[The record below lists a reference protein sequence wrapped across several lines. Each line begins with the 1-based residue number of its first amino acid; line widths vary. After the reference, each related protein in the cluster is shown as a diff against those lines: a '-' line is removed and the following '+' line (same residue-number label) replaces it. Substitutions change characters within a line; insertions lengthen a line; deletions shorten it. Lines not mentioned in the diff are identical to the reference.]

1 MSSTQTPSRSPRF
14 FARTRLSHFVAA
26 LGSLGLA
33 LIVAGTAIFTWTER
47 TRLLRDAASQ
57 AESASLFLADHAA
70 RLFEVADVAILTTTA
85 GLGTSDWDTIAKS
98 NALYGSM
105 KAVTDALPYISDIWL
120 NDAEGRLRLT
130 SLAFPSPESSAT
142 DRLAFKLI
150 QHPGSG
156 LVVGDLITAKLTG
169 KKTFLVARR
178 LEWPDGGFRGMVS
191 ATADLAY
198 FMDYWSRLSL
208 PYGSHVALRS
218 ASLSETFVEFPP
230 QSLALTDPLVAPP
243 AIVATSV
250 VANVP
255 LLVRVTIA
263 RGAVLGAWHR
273 WLGTYLPLALGA
285 ALSLLALTG
294 FAIRQGR
301 REAASLQTLGDT
313 RMALAQANA
322 GLEATIAIRT
332 AELRETTEEVRQFA
346 YLVSHDLRGPL
357 LNVTGFAGELAS
369 LRPQLFAPQP
379 LPEPERADLARDFD
393 EMIGFIRAGTASM
406 DNLLRHILALSREGR
421 RTSRPE
427 PLDMTA
433 LIQNLANGQRFQCE
447 QAGATIA
454 VHPLPALVADRLAV
468 EQMFGNLIDNAV
480 KYRDPSRPCS
490 IEVSGRPEGGRLMFE
505 VADNGRGIAPPDQAR
520 VFELFRRAGPQTIAG
535 EGIGLAFVRTLARLL
550 GGHVDLRSEPGI
562 GSTFRVTL
570 PSGPP
575 RQ

>member
-1 MSSTQTPSRSPRF
+1 MSSTQTPSRSLRF

-33 LIVAGTAIFTWTER
+33 LIVAGTMIFTWTER
-47 TRLLRDAASQ
+47 MRLLRDAASQ
-57 AESASLFLADHAA
+57 AETTSLFLADHAA

-85 GLGTSDWDTIAKS
+85 GLRSSDWDTIAES
-98 NALYGSM
+98 NALYASM
-105 KAVTDALPYISDIWL
+105 KAVTDALPYISGIWL

-130 SLAFPSPESSAT
+130 SLAFPSPASNAT
-142 DRLAFKLI
+142 DRLAFKLV

-169 KKTFLVARR
+169 QKTFLVARR
-178 LEWPDGGFRGMVS
+178 LEWPDGGFRGMAS

-198 FMDYWSRLSL
+198 FVDYWSRLNL
-208 PYGSHVALRS
+208 PYGSHVELRS
-218 ASLSETFVEFPP
+218 TGLSETFVEFPRQP
-230 QSLALTDPLVAPP
+230 FALTDPLVASS

-255 LLVRVTIA
+255 LLLRVTIA
-263 RGAVLGAWHR
+263 RGAVLSAWYR
-273 WLGTYLPLALGA
+273 WLGTYLPLVSGA

-301 REAASLQTLGDT
+301 REAASLRTLGDT
-313 RMALAQANA
+313 RMALAQANT

-346 YLVSHDLRGPL
+346 YLVGHDLRGPL

-369 LRPQLFAPQP
+369 LRPQLFASQT

-421 RTSRPE
+421 RTSWPE

-433 LIQNLANGQRFQCE
+433 LIQNLANGLRFQCE
-447 QAGATIA
+447 QAGATIT
-454 VHPLPALVADRLAV
+454 VHPLPALVADRMAV

-490 IEVSGRPEGGRLMFE
+490 IEVSGRQEGGRLVFE
-505 VADNGRGIAPPDQAR
+505 VADNGRGIAALDQAR

-550 GGHVDLRSEPGI
+550 GGQVDLKSEPGI

-570 PSGPP
+570 PFWQP

>member
-1 MSSTQTPSRSPRF
+1 MSSTQTPSRSLRF

-33 LIVAGTAIFTWTER
+33 LIVAGTMIFTWTER
-47 TRLLRDAASQ
+47 MRLLRDAASQ
-57 AESASLFLADHAA
+57 AETTSLFLADHAA

-85 GLGTSDWDTIAKS
+85 GLRSSDWDTIAES
-98 NALYGSM
+98 NALYASM
-105 KAVTDALPYISDIWL
+105 KAVTDALPYISGIWL

-130 SLAFPSPESSAT
+130 SLAFPSPASNAT
-142 DRLAFKLI
+142 DRLAFKLV

-169 KKTFLVARR
+169 QKTFLVARR
-178 LEWPDGGFRGMVS
+178 LEWPDGGFRGMAS

-198 FMDYWSRLSL
+198 FVDYWSRLSL
-208 PYGSHVALRS
+208 PYGSHVELRS
-218 ASLSETFVEFPP
+218 TGLSETFVEFPRQP
-230 QSLALTDPLVAPP
+230 FALTDPLVAPS

-255 LLVRVTIA
+255 LLLRVTIA
-263 RGAVLGAWHR
+263 RGAVLSAWYR
-273 WLGTYLPLALGA
+273 WLGTYLPLVSGA

-313 RMALAQANA
+313 RMALAQANT

-346 YLVSHDLRGPL
+346 YLVGHDLRGPL

-369 LRPQLFAPQP
+369 LRPQLFASQT

-421 RTSRPE
+421 RTSWPE

-433 LIQNLANGQRFQCE
+433 LIQNLANGLRFQCE

-454 VHPLPALVADRLAV
+454 VHPLPALVADRMAV

-490 IEVSGRPEGGRLMFE
+490 IEVSGRQEGGRLVFE
-505 VADNGRGIAPPDQAR
+505 VADNGRGIAALDQAR

-550 GGHVDLRSEPGI
+550 GGQVDLKSEPGI

-570 PSGPP
+570 PFWQP